1 MKNRRAVGLLF
12 VSSKRGKFQ
21 DIVLE
26 ANRAENSCL
35 RPLRGELVRKTSQ
48 NSELPS
54 ESSQQFTIKN
64 ATQVPNNSPIAL
76 NGTKLIS
83 NCHTENPK
91 STPSRIL
98 QKTVTN
104 R

>member
-26 ANRAENSCL
+26 ASRAENSFL
-35 RPLRGELVRKTSQ
+35 RPLRRELVRKTSQ

-64 ATQVPNNSPIAL
+64 ATQVPNDSPIAL

-83 NCHTENPK
+83 N
-91 STPSRIL
+91 
-98 QKTVTN
+98 
-104 R
+104 